1 MSVKK
6 NIVISLLL
14 AVVITGFIVNK
25 MKKVDS
31 LETLLKKT
39 ELTNLSG
46 EVLKTKDIK
55 KKVVIISFFQTWC
68 GDCVKEQPD
77 LLKLKEK
84 FGDQLEVLMISDEPS
99 DLIQKFKEKF
109 NSGLNFY
116 HSSAKLKPD
125 MGVSAYPTTYLFD
138 KKGLEKIKKV
148 EGINWY
154 TPEVIAMIEQSLAQ

>member
-6 NIVISLLL
+6 NIIISLLL
-14 AVVITGFIVNK
+14 ALVITGFIVKK
-25 MKKVDS
+25 MKKDDS

-46 EVLKTKDIK
+46 EVLKTKDLK

-116 HSSAKLKPD
+116 HSSSKLKPD
-125 MGVSAYPTTYLFD
+125 MGVSAYPTTFLFD
-138 KKGLEKIKKV
+138 KKGMEKIKKV

>member
-6 NIVISLLL
+6 NIIISLLL
-14 AVVITGFIVNK
+14 AFVITGFIVKK
-25 MKKVDS
+25 MRKQDS

-39 ELTNLSG
+39 ELTNLNG
-46 EVLKTKDIK
+46 EILKAKTLK

-84 FGDQLEVLMISDEPS
+84 FGDQIEILMISDEPI
-99 DLIQKFKEKF
+99 DLMLKFKEKF

-125 MGVSAYPTTYLFD
+125 MGVGAYPTTYLFNKD
-138 KKGLEKIKKV
+138 GEEKIKKV

-154 TPEVIAMIEQSLAQ
+154 TPEVITMIEQSLAQ

>member
-6 NIVISLLL
+6 NIIISLLL
-14 AVVITGFIVNK
+14 AIVITGFIVTK
-25 MKKVDS
+25 MKKKDS

-39 ELTNLSG
+39 ELTNLNG
-46 EVLKTKDIK
+46 EVLKSKTIK

-84 FGDQLEVLMISDEPS
+84 FGEQIEILMISDEPS
-99 DLIQKFKEKF
+99 DLIQKFKDKF
-109 NSGLNFY
+109 NSGLTFY
-116 HSSAKLKPD
+116 HSSSKLKSD

-138 KKGLEKIKKV
+138 KKGEETIKKV